1 MESPSKTSE
10 GTGTQAEA
18 PLYTQSS
25 PTEEPPLPDVA
36 TPLPTLNHDIERQTL
51 AVEPFRPI
59 LEVLKQI
66 EEEDTELAFRAAHLV
81 GYIRCLWESCVSK
94 HTDIQQLEEENEK
107 LRTGNIQLC
116 NEGNRLKRYQD
127 EQVSRLHAID
137 DALDEVRGRLIGV
150 LKVWNDRSVGD
161 LAILPEDGFPRC

>member
-10 GTGTQAEA
+10 VTGTQEEA
-18 PLYTQSS
+18 PLYTQPR
-25 PTEEPPLPDVA
+25 PTEEPPIPGVA
-36 TPLPTLNHDIERQTL
+36 TTLPNHNIERQAL

-116 NEGNRLKRYQD
+116 NEGNRLKRCQD
-127 EQVSRLHAID
+127 EQVARLHTID

-161 LAILPEDGFPRC
+161 LAILPEDGFPR

>member
-1 MESPSKTSE
+1 MESPSKTLE

-66 EEEDTELAFRAAHLV
+66 EEEDTKLAFRAAYL
-81 GYIRCLWESCVSK
+81 
-94 HTDIQQLEEENEK
+94 QLEEENEK

-127 EQVSRLHAID
+127 KQVSRLHAID

>member
-1 MESPSKTSE
+1 MENPSKTPE
-10 GTGTQAEA
+10 MTDTQGEA
-18 PLYTQSS
+18 PLYTQSTS
-25 PTEEPPLPDVA
+25 TEEPPLPGVA
-36 TPLPTLNHDIERQTL
+36 TPLPIKTHDIEKQTL

-66 EEEDTELAFRAAHLV
+66 EEEDTELAFRTARLV

-116 NEGNRLKRYQD
+116 NEGNHLKRSQD
-127 EQVSRLHAID
+127 EQVARLHAID

-150 LKVWNDRSVGD
+150 LKVWNELSVGD
-161 LAILPEDGFPRC
+161 LAILPEDGFPQS

>member
-10 GTGTQAEA
+10 VTGTQREA
-18 PLYTQSS
+18 PLYTQPSS
-25 PTEEPPLPDVA
+25 TEEPPLPGA
-36 TPLPTLNHDIERQTL
+36 TTPRPTQNRDIERQTL

-66 EEEDTELAFRAAHLV
+66 EEDTELAFRAARLV

-116 NEGNRLKRYQD
+116 NEGSRLKHCQD
-127 EQVSRLHAID
+127 EQVARLHAID
-137 DALDEVRGRLIGV
+137 DALDEVRGRLIGM

-161 LAILPEDGFPRC
+161 LAILPEDGLPRC